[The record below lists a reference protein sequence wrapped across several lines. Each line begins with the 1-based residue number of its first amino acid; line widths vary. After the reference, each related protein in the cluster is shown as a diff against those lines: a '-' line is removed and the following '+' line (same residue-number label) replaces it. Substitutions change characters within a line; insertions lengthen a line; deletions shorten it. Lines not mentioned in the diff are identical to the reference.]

1 VNNSTINLLG
11 ILTGNTVSIDGKS
24 IQNQE
29 LKPQSSDG
37 VFRQLLALQT
47 QIKGSDA
54 TKIDVNGLPLGGK
67 VMPEAVVADLE
78 SLDIDQLAEL
88 AQKIVSLSANVGE
101 MNQGEI
107 LPVATKLLPANQLLP
122 ELSKSKEF
130 QPNKIAV
137 PAQSLDE
144 IAKQNGIAPEVL
156 TQVISMTVDKSV
168 KTTDVTSSAITTS
181 VGNDDVKALQ
191 AEQLVSR
198 SDAQP
203 GTNTVNHLVGDSAD
217 ADIPV
222 QLVNPST
229 SSNVQ
234 VDNAIKLAD
243 PLAQS
248 DVVKAVSEMPAKEGM
263 VKSDIRS
270 STIASPTALEGTTKL
285 VLKDE
290 DVIALAKAATSA
302 QIEHAKSTLSEGQ
315 SVTKQ
320 RSELITMLQQMSGR
334 IKSIKEE
341 GVASS
346 AVKKPQQ
353 AVTADNFLSNRA
365 TYAADSADVNV
376 LKSVKDNAALLQM
389 SAHKSVNL
397 TSSFIQQKAFQ
408 AKPVSEEII
417 PTALSDKAS
426 SPLTLSTTSLDSQS
440 APTQDVQRTAPTAKE
455 FLMNAQNDE
464 RIQKAIGDRVM
475 RMVETGKWD
484 TEMEL
489 NPTRLGTIRIRMSM
503 DINEMQ
509 LALTSQ
515 NASVRDLLEANLP
528 RLRASLSDSGISLG
542 NTSVNQDSPSQT
554 GSGFNQGQFA
564 SNQAA
569 NGNVVKTVTDD
580 QIVSDEQKQSNHD
593 GELDTFA

>member
-1 VNNSTINLLG
+1 MNNSTINLLG
-11 ILTGNTVSIDGKS
+11 ILTGNTVSVDGKS
-24 IQNQE
+24 INNQE
-29 LKPQSSDG
+29 VKSQSSDG

-47 QIKGSDA
+47 QIKGSDV
-54 TKIDVNGLPLGGK
+54 TKVDVNGLPLGGK

-88 AQKIVSLSANVGE
+88 AQKIVSLSASAEERSQV
-101 MNQGEI
+101 EI
-107 LPVATKLLPANQLLP
+107 LPGATKLLSAEQLLP
-122 ELSKSKEF
+122 ELSKAKEF
-130 QPNKIAV
+130 QPSKMAL

-156 TQVISMTVDKSV
+156 TQVVSMTVDKSV
-168 KTTDVTSSAITTS
+168 KTTDVASS
-181 VGNDDVKALQ
+181 VKAASVVNDGANILQ
-191 AEQLVSR
+191 AEKLVSK
-198 SDAQP
+198 SDVQSA
-203 GTNTVNHLVGDSAD
+203 TNSVNPLLIDGAD
-217 ADIPV
+217 ADIKAQV
-222 QLVNPST
+222 VNPSVSNKVLVDHAET
-229 SSNVQ
+229 STAPLTKSDVS
-234 VDNAIKLAD
+234 KLASE
-243 PLAQS
+243 LS
-248 DVVKAVSEMPAKEGM
+248 VKDGV
-263 VKSDIRS
+263 DIRS
-270 STIASPTALEGTTKL
+270 SLAASPATSEVTSRLI
-285 VLKDE
+285 LKDE
-290 DVIALAKAATSA
+290 DVIALAKATTSA
-302 QIEHAKSTLSEGQ
+302 QIEHAKSTLGEGQ

-346 AVKKPQQ
+346 VVKNPQQ
-353 AVTADNFLSNRA
+353 AITADNFLSNRA
-365 TYAADSADVNV
+365 TYTADTADVNV

-389 SAHKSVNL
+389 NAHKSVNL

-408 AKPVSEEII
+408 VKPVSEEVI

-426 SPLTLSTTSLDSQS
+426 APLTLSTTSLDSQS
-440 APTQDVQRTAPTAKE
+440 AATQDIQRTAPTAKE
-455 FLMNAQNDE
+455 FLLNAQNDE

-489 NPTRLGTIRIRMSM
+489 NPTRLGSIRIRMSM
-503 DINEMQ
+503 DNNEMQ

-528 RLRASLSDSGISLG
+528 RLRAGLSDSGISLG

>member
-54 TKIDVNGLPLGGK
+54 NKIDVNGLPLGGK

-107 LPVATKLLPANQLLP
+107 LPVATKLLPAEQLLP
-122 ELSKSKEF
+122 ELSNLKEF

-203 GTNTVNHLVGDSAD
+203 GTNTVNHLVDDSSD

-229 SSNVQ
+229 PSNVQ

-270 STIASPTALEGTTKL
+270 STIASPTASEGVTKL

-440 APTQDVQRTAPTAKE
+440 ASTQDVQRTAPTAKE

-503 DINEMQ
+503 DNNEMQ

-515 NASVRDLLEANLP
+515 NSSVRDLLEANMP
-528 RLRASLSDSGISLG
+528 RLRAGLNDSGISLG
-542 NTSVNQDSPSQT
+542 NTSVNQDSPSQA

-564 SNQAA
+564 SNQAD
-569 NGNVVKTVTDD
+569 NGNVVKTATDD
-580 QIVSDEQKQSNHD
+580 QVVSDEQKQSNHD

>member
-11 ILTGNTVSIDGKS
+11 ILTGNTVSVDGKS
-24 IQNQE
+24 IRNQE
-29 LKPQSSDG
+29 VKSQSSDG

-54 TKIDVNGLPLGGK
+54 TKVDVNGLPLGGK

-88 AQKIVSLSANVGE
+88 AQKIVSLSASAEERSQV
-101 MNQGEI
+101 EI
-107 LPVATKLLPANQLLP
+107 LPGATKLLSAEQLLP
-122 ELSKSKEF
+122 ELSKAKEF
-130 QPNKIAV
+130 QPSKMAL

-156 TQVISMTVDKSV
+156 TQVVSMTVDKSV
-168 KTTDVTSSAITTS
+168 TTTDVTSSAQATS
-181 VGNDDVKALQ
+181 VVNDGATVLQ
-191 AEQLVSR
+191 AEKLVSK
-198 SDAQP
+198 SDVQP
-203 GTNTVNHLVGDSAD
+203 VINIVNPLMFDGAD
-217 ADIPV
+217 ADIKA
-222 QLVNPST
+222 QLVNPSVSNMVLVDHAET
-229 SSNVQ
+229 STAPLTKSDVS
-234 VDNAIKLAD
+234 KLASE
-243 PLAQS
+243 LS
-248 DVVKAVSEMPAKEGM
+248 VKDGV
-263 VKSDIRS
+263 DIRS
-270 STIASPTALEGTTKL
+270 SLAASPATSEVSSRLI
-285 VLKDE
+285 LKDE
-290 DVIALAKAATSA
+290 DVIALAKATTSA
-302 QIEHAKSTLSEGQ
+302 QIEHAKSTLGEGQ

-341 GVASS
+341 GVASTI
-346 AVKKPQQ
+346 VKNPQQ
-353 AVTADNFLSNRA
+353 AMTADNFLSNRA
-365 TYAADSADVNV
+365 TYSADTADVNV

-389 SAHKSVNL
+389 NAHRSVNL

-408 AKPVSEEII
+408 AKPVAEEII
-417 PTALSDKAS
+417 PTVLSDKAS
-426 SPLTLSTTSLDSQS
+426 TPLTLSTTSLDSQS
-440 APTQDVQRTAPTAKE
+440 AAIQDIQRTAPTVKE
-455 FLMNAQNDE
+455 FLLNAQNDE

-503 DINEMQ
+503 DNNEMQ

-528 RLRASLSDSGISLG
+528 RLRAGLSDSGISLG

>member
-1 VNNSTINLLG
+1 MNNSTINLLG
-11 ILTGNTVSIDGKS
+11 ILTGNTVSVDGKS
-24 IQNQE
+24 VKNQE
-29 LKPQSSDG
+29 VKPQSSDG
-37 VFRQLLALQT
+37 IFRQLLALQT
-47 QIKGSDA
+47 QIKGSDV
-54 TKIDVNGLPLGGK
+54 TKVDVNGLPLGGK

-88 AQKIVSLSANVGE
+88 AQKIVSLSASAEERSQV
-101 MNQGEI
+101 EI
-107 LPVATKLLPANQLLP
+107 LPGATKLLSAEQLLP
-122 ELSKSKEF
+122 ELSKAKEF
-130 QPNKIAV
+130 QPSKMAL

-156 TQVISMTVDKSV
+156 TQVVSMTVDKSV
-168 KTTDVTSSAITTS
+168 KTTDVASSVKATS
-181 VGNDDVKALQ
+181 VVNDGANVLQ
-191 AEQLVSR
+191 AEKLVSK
-198 SDAQP
+198 SDVQSA
-203 GTNTVNHLVGDSAD
+203 TNSVNPLLIDGAD
-217 ADIPV
+217 ADIKA
-222 QLVNPST
+222 QLVNLSVSNKVLVDHAETST
-229 SSNVQ
+229 APLTKSDVS
-234 VDNAIKLAD
+234 KLASE
-243 PLAQS
+243 LS
-248 DVVKAVSEMPAKEGM
+248 VKDGV
-263 VKSDIRS
+263 DIRS
-270 STIASPTALEGTTKL
+270 SLAASPATSEVTSRLI
-285 VLKDE
+285 LKDE
-290 DVIALAKAATSA
+290 DVIALAKATTSA
-302 QIEHAKSTLSEGQ
+302 QIEHAKSTLGEGQ

-346 AVKKPQQ
+346 VVKNPQQ
-353 AVTADNFLSNRA
+353 AITADNFLSNRA
-365 TYAADSADVNV
+365 TYTADTADVNV

-389 SAHKSVNL
+389 NAHKSVNL

-426 SPLTLSTTSLDSQS
+426 APLTLSTTSLDSQS
-440 APTQDVQRTAPTAKE
+440 AATQDIQRTAPTAKE
-455 FLMNAQNDE
+455 FLLNAQNDE

-489 NPTRLGTIRIRMSM
+489 NPTRLGSIRIRMSM
-503 DINEMQ
+503 DNNEMQ

-515 NASVRDLLEANLP
+515 NASVRDLLETNLP
-528 RLRASLSDSGISLG
+528 RLRAGLSDSGISLG

>member
-1 VNNSTINLLG
+1 MNNSTINLLG
-11 ILTGNTVSIDGKS
+11 ILTGNTVSVDGKS

-29 LKPQSSDG
+29 VKPQSSDG

-54 TKIDVNGLPLGGK
+54 TKVDVNGLPLGGK

-88 AQKIVSLSANVGE
+88 AQKIVSLSASAEERSQV
-101 MNQGEI
+101 EI
-107 LPVATKLLPANQLLP
+107 LPGATKLLSAEQLLP
-122 ELSKSKEF
+122 ELSKAKEF
-130 QPNKIAV
+130 QPSKMALR
-137 PAQSLDE
+137 AQSLDE

-156 TQVISMTVDKSV
+156 TQVVSMTMDKSV
-168 KTTDVTSSAITTS
+168 TTTDVTSSAKATS
-181 VGNDDVKALQ
+181 VVNDGANVLQ
-191 AEQLVSR
+191 AEKLVST
-198 SDAQP
+198 SDVQLD
-203 GTNTVNHLVGDSAD
+203 TNSVNPLMFDGAD
-217 ADIPV
+217 ADIKA
-222 QLVNPST
+222 QLVNPSVSNKVLVDHAET
-229 SSNVQ
+229 STAPLTKSDVS
-234 VDNAIKLAD
+234 KLASE
-243 PLAQS
+243 LS
-248 DVVKAVSEMPAKEGM
+248 VKDGV
-263 VKSDIRS
+263 DIRS
-270 STIASPTALEGTTKL
+270 SLAASPATSEVTSRLI
-285 VLKDE
+285 LKDE
-290 DVIALAKAATSA
+290 DVIALAKATTSA
-302 QIEHAKSTLSEGQ
+302 QIEHAKSTLGEGQ

-341 GVASS
+341 GVASTI
-346 AVKKPQQ
+346 VKNPQQ
-353 AVTADNFLSNRA
+353 AMTADNFLSNRA
-365 TYAADSADVNV
+365 TYSADTADVNV

-389 SAHKSVNL
+389 NAHRSVNL

-408 AKPVSEEII
+408 AKPVAEEII
-417 PTALSDKAS
+417 PTVLSDKAS
-426 SPLTLSTTSLDSQS
+426 TPLTLSTTSLDSQS
-440 APTQDVQRTAPTAKE
+440 AATQDIQRTAPTVKE
-455 FLMNAQNDE
+455 FLLNAQNDE

-503 DINEMQ
+503 DNNEMQ

-528 RLRASLSDSGISLG
+528 RLRAGLSDSGISLG

>member
-1 VNNSTINLLG
+1 MNNSTINLLG

-107 LPVATKLLPANQLLP
+107 LPVATKLLPAEQLLP
-122 ELSKSKEF
+122 ELSNLKEF

-203 GTNTVNHLVGDSAD
+203 GTNTVNHLVDDSSD

-229 SSNVQ
+229 PSNVQ

-270 STIASPTALEGTTKL
+270 STIASPTASEGVTKL

-440 APTQDVQRTAPTAKE
+440 ASTQDVQRTAPTAKE

-503 DINEMQ
+503 DNNEMQ

-515 NASVRDLLEANLP
+515 NSSVRDLLEANMP
-528 RLRASLSDSGISLG
+528 RLRAGLNDSGISLG
-542 NTSVNQDSPSQT
+542 NTSVNQDSPSQA

-564 SNQAA
+564 SNQAD
-569 NGNVVKTVTDD
+569 NGNVVKTATDD
-580 QIVSDEQKQSNHD
+580 QVVSDEQKQSNHD

>member
-1 VNNSTINLLG
+1 VLVDHAETSTAP
-11 ILTGNTVSIDGKS
+11 LTKSDVSKLAS
-24 IQNQE
+24 E
-29 LKPQSSDG
+29 LSVKDG
-37 VFRQLLALQT
+37 V
-47 QIKGSDA
+47 
-54 TKIDVNGLPLGGK
+54 
-67 VMPEAVVADLE
+67 
-78 SLDIDQLAEL
+78 
-88 AQKIVSLSANVGE
+88 
-101 MNQGEI
+101 
-107 LPVATKLLPANQLLP
+107 
-122 ELSKSKEF
+122 
-130 QPNKIAV
+130 
-137 PAQSLDE
+137 
-144 IAKQNGIAPEVL
+144 
-156 TQVISMTVDKSV
+156 
-168 KTTDVTSSAITTS
+168 
-181 VGNDDVKALQ
+181 
-191 AEQLVSR
+191 
-198 SDAQP
+198 
-203 GTNTVNHLVGDSAD
+203 
-217 ADIPV
+217 
-222 QLVNPST
+222 
-229 SSNVQ
+229 
-234 VDNAIKLAD
+234 
-243 PLAQS
+243 
-248 DVVKAVSEMPAKEGM
+248 
-263 VKSDIRS
+263 DIRS
-270 STIASPTALEGTTKL
+270 SLAASPVTSEVTSRLI
-285 VLKDE
+285 LKDE
-290 DVIALAKAATSA
+290 DVIALAKATTSA

-346 AVKKPQQ
+346 VVKNPQQ
-353 AVTADNFLSNRA
+353 AITADNFLSNRA
-365 TYAADSADVNV
+365 TYTADTADVNV

-389 SAHKSVNL
+389 NAHKSVNL

-426 SPLTLSTTSLDSQS
+426 APLTLSTTSLDSQS
-440 APTQDVQRTAPTAKE
+440 AATQDIQRTAPTAKE
-455 FLMNAQNDE
+455 FLLNAQNDE

-503 DINEMQ
+503 DNNEMQ

-515 NASVRDLLEANLP
+515 NASVRDLLETNLP
-528 RLRASLSDSGISLG
+528 RLRAGLSDSGISLG

>member
-1 VNNSTINLLG
+1 MNNSTINLLG
-11 ILTGNTVSIDGKS
+11 ILTGNTVSVDGKS

-29 LKPQSSDG
+29 VKPQSSDG

-54 TKIDVNGLPLGGK
+54 TKVDVNGLPLGGK

-88 AQKIVSLSANVGE
+88 AQKIVSLSASAEERSQV
-101 MNQGEI
+101 EI
-107 LPVATKLLPANQLLP
+107 LPGATKLLSAEQLLP
-122 ELSKSKEF
+122 ELSKAKEF
-130 QPNKIAV
+130 QPSKMAL

-156 TQVISMTVDKSV
+156 TQVVSMTVDKSV
-168 KTTDVTSSAITTS
+168 TTTDVTSSAQATS
-181 VGNDDVKALQ
+181 VVNDGATVLQ
-191 AEQLVSR
+191 AEKLVST
-198 SDAQP
+198 SDVQLA
-203 GTNTVNHLVGDSAD
+203 TNSVNPLMFDGAD
-217 ADIPV
+217 ADIKA
-222 QLVNPST
+222 QLVNPSVSNKVLVDHAET
-229 SSNVQ
+229 ST
-234 VDNAIKLAD
+234 APLTKL
-243 PLAQS
+243 
-248 DVVKAVSEMPAKEGM
+248 DVSKFASELSVKDGV
-263 VKSDIRS
+263 DIRS
-270 STIASPTALEGTTKL
+270 SLAASPATSEVSSRLI
-285 VLKDE
+285 LKDE
-290 DVIALAKAATSA
+290 DVIALAKATTSA
-302 QIEHAKSTLSEGQ
+302 QIEHAKSTLGEGQ

-341 GVASS
+341 GVASTI
-346 AVKKPQQ
+346 VKNPQQ
-353 AVTADNFLSNRA
+353 AMTADNFLSNRA
-365 TYAADSADVNV
+365 TYSADTADVNV

-389 SAHKSVNL
+389 NAHRSVNL

-408 AKPVSEEII
+408 AKPVAEEII
-417 PTALSDKAS
+417 PTVLSDKAS
-426 SPLTLSTTSLDSQS
+426 TPLTLSTTSLDSQS
-440 APTQDVQRTAPTAKE
+440 AAIQDIQRTAPTVKE
-455 FLMNAQNDE
+455 FLLNAQNDE

-503 DINEMQ
+503 DNNEMQ

-528 RLRASLSDSGISLG
+528 RLRAGLSDSGISLG

>member
-1 VNNSTINLLG
+1 MNNSTINLLG

-270 STIASPTALEGTTKL
+270 STIASPTASEGVTKL

-503 DINEMQ
+503 DNNEMQ

-515 NASVRDLLEANLP
+515 NSSVRDLLEVNMP
-528 RLRASLSDSGISLG
+528 RLRAGLNDSGISLG
-542 NTSVNQDSPSQT
+542 NTSVNQDSPSQA

-564 SNQAA
+564 SNQAV
-569 NGNVVKTVTDD
+569 NGNVVKTATDD

>member
-67 VMPEAVVADLE
+67 VMPEAVVANLE

-88 AQKIVSLSANVGE
+88 AQKIVSLSANAGE

-107 LPVATKLLPANQLLP
+107 LPVATKLLPAEQLLP

-198 SDAQP
+198 SDAQL
-203 GTNTVNHLVGDSAD
+203 GTNTVNHLVDDSSD

-222 QLVNPST
+222 QLVNPSIQ
-229 SSNVQ
+229 SNVQ

-243 PLAQS
+243 PLAKS
-248 DVVKAVSEMPAKEGM
+248 DVVKVTPEMPTIEGM

-270 STIASPTALEGTTKL
+270 STIASPTASEGATKL

-341 GVASS
+341 SVASS

-440 APTQDVQRTAPTAKE
+440 VSTQDVQRTAPTAKE

-503 DINEMQ
+503 DNNEMQ

-515 NASVRDLLEANLP
+515 NSSVRDLLEANMP
-528 RLRASLSDSGISLG
+528 RLRAGLNDSGISLG
-542 NTSVNQDSPSQT
+542 NTSVNQDSPSQA

-564 SNQAA
+564 SNQAG
-569 NGNVVKTVTDD
+569 NSNVVKTATDD
-580 QIVSDEQKQSNHD
+580 QVVSDEKKQSNHD

>member
-1 VNNSTINLLG
+1 MNNSTINLLG
-11 ILTGNTVSIDGKS
+11 ILTGNTVSVDGKS
-24 IQNQE
+24 YQNQE
-29 LKPQSSDG
+29 VKQQSSDG

-54 TKIDVNGLPLGGK
+54 TKVDVNGLPLGGK

-88 AQKIVSLSANVGE
+88 AQKIVSLSASAEERSQV
-101 MNQGEI
+101 EI
-107 LPVATKLLPANQLLP
+107 LPGATKLLSAEQLLP
-122 ELSKSKEF
+122 ELSKAKEF
-130 QPNKIAV
+130 QPSKMAL

-156 TQVISMTVDKSV
+156 TQVVSMTMDKSV
-168 KTTDVTSSAITTS
+168 TTTDVTSSAQATS
-181 VGNDDVKALQ
+181 VVNDGATVLQ
-191 AEQLVSR
+191 AEKLVSK
-198 SDAQP
+198 SDVQP
-203 GTNTVNHLVGDSAD
+203 VINIVNPLMFDGAD
-217 ADIPV
+217 ADIKA
-222 QLVNPST
+222 QLVNPSVSNKVLVDHAET
-229 SSNVQ
+229 ST
-234 VDNAIKLAD
+234 A
-243 PLAQS
+243 PLTKF
-248 DVVKAVSEMPAKEGM
+248 DVSKFASELSVKDGV
-263 VKSDIRS
+263 DIRS
-270 STIASPTALEGTTKL
+270 SLAASPATSEVSSRLI
-285 VLKDE
+285 LKDE
-290 DVIALAKAATSA
+290 DVIALAKATTSA
-302 QIEHAKSTLSEGQ
+302 QIEHAKSTLGEGQ

-341 GVASS
+341 GVASTI
-346 AVKKPQQ
+346 VKNPQQ
-353 AVTADNFLSNRA
+353 AMTADNFLSNRA
-365 TYAADSADVNV
+365 TYSADTADVNV

-389 SAHKSVNL
+389 NAHRSVNL

-408 AKPVSEEII
+408 AKPVAEEII
-417 PTALSDKAS
+417 PTVLSDKAS
-426 SPLTLSTTSLDSQS
+426 TPLTLSTTSLDSQS
-440 APTQDVQRTAPTAKE
+440 AATQDIQRTAPTVKE
-455 FLMNAQNDE
+455 FLLNAQNDE

-503 DINEMQ
+503 DNNEMQ

-528 RLRASLSDSGISLG
+528 RLRAGLSDSGISLG

>member
-11 ILTGNTVSIDGKS
+11 ILTGNTVSVDGKS

-29 LKPQSSDG
+29 VKPQSSDG

-54 TKIDVNGLPLGGK
+54 TKVDVNGLPLGGK

-88 AQKIVSLSANVGE
+88 AQKIVSLSASAEERSQV
-101 MNQGEI
+101 EI
-107 LPVATKLLPANQLLP
+107 LPGATKLLSAEQLLP
-122 ELSKSKEF
+122 ELSKAKEF
-130 QPNKIAV
+130 QPSKMAL

-156 TQVISMTVDKSV
+156 TQVVSMTVDKSV
-168 KTTDVTSSAITTS
+168 TTTDVTSSAQATS
-181 VGNDDVKALQ
+181 VVNDGATVLQ
-191 AEQLVSR
+191 AEKLVSK
-198 SDAQP
+198 SDVQP
-203 GTNTVNHLVGDSAD
+203 VINIVNPLIFDGAD
-217 ADIPV
+217 ADIKA
-222 QLVNPST
+222 QLVNPSVSNKVLVDHAET
-229 SSNVQ
+229 ST
-234 VDNAIKLAD
+234 APLTKL
-243 PLAQS
+243 
-248 DVVKAVSEMPAKEGM
+248 DVSKFASELSVKDGV
-263 VKSDIRS
+263 DIRS
-270 STIASPTALEGTTKL
+270 SLAASPATSEVSSRLI
-285 VLKDE
+285 LKDE
-290 DVIALAKAATSA
+290 DVIALAKATTSA
-302 QIEHAKSTLSEGQ
+302 QIEHAKSTLGEGQ

-341 GVASS
+341 GVASTV
-346 AVKKPQQ
+346 VKNPQQ
-353 AVTADNFLSNRA
+353 AMTADNFLSNRA
-365 TYAADSADVNV
+365 TYSADTADVNV

-389 SAHKSVNL
+389 NAHRSVNL

-408 AKPVSEEII
+408 AKPVAEEII
-417 PTALSDKAS
+417 PTVLSDKAS
-426 SPLTLSTTSLDSQS
+426 TPLTLSTTSLDSQS
-440 APTQDVQRTAPTAKE
+440 AAIQDIQRTAPTVKE
-455 FLMNAQNDE
+455 FLLNAQNDE

-503 DINEMQ
+503 DNNEMQ

-528 RLRASLSDSGISLG
+528 RLRAGLSDSGISLG

>member
-11 ILTGNTVSIDGKS
+11 ILTGNTVSVDGKS

-29 LKPQSSDG
+29 VKPQSSDG

-54 TKIDVNGLPLGGK
+54 TKVDVNGLPLGGK

-88 AQKIVSLSANVGE
+88 AQKIVSLSASAEERSQV
-101 MNQGEI
+101 EI
-107 LPVATKLLPANQLLP
+107 LPGATKLLSAEQLLP
-122 ELSKSKEF
+122 ELSKAKEF
-130 QPNKIAV
+130 QPSKMAL

-156 TQVISMTVDKSV
+156 TQVVSMTVDKSV
-168 KTTDVTSSAITTS
+168 TTTDVTSSAQATS
-181 VGNDDVKALQ
+181 VVNDGATVLQ
-191 AEQLVSR
+191 AEKLVST
-198 SDAQP
+198 SDVQLA
-203 GTNTVNHLVGDSAD
+203 TNSVNPLMFDGAD
-217 ADIPV
+217 ADIKS
-222 QLVNPST
+222 QLVNPSVSNMVLVDHAET
-229 SSNVQ
+229 STAPLTKSDVS
-234 VDNAIKLAD
+234 KLASE
-243 PLAQS
+243 LS
-248 DVVKAVSEMPAKEGM
+248 VKDGV
-263 VKSDIRS
+263 DIRS
-270 STIASPTALEGTTKL
+270 SLAASPATSEVTSRLI
-285 VLKDE
+285 LKDE
-290 DVIALAKAATSA
+290 DVIALAKATTSA
-302 QIEHAKSTLSEGQ
+302 QIEHAKSTLGEGQ

-341 GVASS
+341 GVASTI
-346 AVKKPQQ
+346 VKNPQQ
-353 AVTADNFLSNRA
+353 AMTADNFLSNRA
-365 TYAADSADVNV
+365 TYSADTADVNV

-389 SAHKSVNL
+389 NAHRSVNL

-408 AKPVSEEII
+408 AKPVAEEII
-417 PTALSDKAS
+417 PTVLSDKAS
-426 SPLTLSTTSLDSQS
+426 TPLTLSTTSLDSQS
-440 APTQDVQRTAPTAKE
+440 AAIQDIQRTAPTVKE
-455 FLMNAQNDE
+455 FLLNAQNDE

-503 DINEMQ
+503 DNNEMQ

-528 RLRASLSDSGISLG
+528 RLRAGLSDSGISLG

>member
-1 VNNSTINLLG
+1 MNNSTINLLG
-11 ILTGNTVSIDGKS
+11 ILTGNTVSVDGKS

-29 LKPQSSDG
+29 VKPQSSDG

-54 TKIDVNGLPLGGK
+54 TKVDVNGLPLGGK

-88 AQKIVSLSANVGE
+88 AQKIVSLSASAEERSQV
-101 MNQGEI
+101 EI
-107 LPVATKLLPANQLLP
+107 LPGATKLLSAEQLLP
-122 ELSKSKEF
+122 ELSKAKEF
-130 QPNKIAV
+130 QPSKMAL

-156 TQVISMTVDKSV
+156 TQVVSMTVDKSV
-168 KTTDVTSSAITTS
+168 TTTDVTSSAQATS
-181 VGNDDVKALQ
+181 VVNDGATVLH
-191 AEQLVSR
+191 AEKLVST
-198 SDAQP
+198 SDVQLD
-203 GTNTVNHLVGDSAD
+203 TNSVNPLMFDGAD
-217 ADIPV
+217 ADIKP
-222 QLVNPST
+222 QLVNPSVSNKVLVDHAET
-229 SSNVQ
+229 STAPLTKSDVS
-234 VDNAIKLAD
+234 KLASE
-243 PLAQS
+243 LS
-248 DVVKAVSEMPAKEGM
+248 VKDGV
-263 VKSDIRS
+263 DIRS
-270 STIASPTALEGTTKL
+270 SLAASPATSEVTSRLI
-285 VLKDE
+285 LKDE
-290 DVIALAKAATSA
+290 DVIALAKATTSA
-302 QIEHAKSTLSEGQ
+302 QIEHAKSTLGEGQ

-341 GVASS
+341 GVASTI
-346 AVKKPQQ
+346 VKNPQQ
-353 AVTADNFLSNRA
+353 AMTADNFLSNRA
-365 TYAADSADVNV
+365 TYSADTADVNV

-389 SAHKSVNL
+389 NAHRSVNL

-408 AKPVSEEII
+408 AKPVAEEII
-417 PTALSDKAS
+417 PTVLSDKAS
-426 SPLTLSTTSLDSQS
+426 TPLTLSTTSLDSQS
-440 APTQDVQRTAPTAKE
+440 AATQDIQRTAPTVKE
-455 FLMNAQNDE
+455 FLLNAQNDE

-503 DINEMQ
+503 DNNEMQ

-528 RLRASLSDSGISLG
+528 RLRAGLSDSGISLG

>member
-11 ILTGNTVSIDGKS
+11 ILTGNTVSVDGKS

-29 LKPQSSDG
+29 VKPQSSDG

-54 TKIDVNGLPLGGK
+54 TKVDVNGLPLGGK

-88 AQKIVSLSANVGE
+88 AQKIVSLSASAEERSQV
-101 MNQGEI
+101 EI
-107 LPVATKLLPANQLLP
+107 LPGATKLLSAEQLLP
-122 ELSKSKEF
+122 ELSKAKEF
-130 QPNKIAV
+130 QPSKMAL

-156 TQVISMTVDKSV
+156 TQVVSMTMDKSV
-168 KTTDVTSSAITTS
+168 TTTDVTSSAQATS
-181 VGNDDVKALQ
+181 VVNDGATVLQ
-191 AEQLVSR
+191 AEKLVST
-198 SDAQP
+198 SDVQP
-203 GTNTVNHLVGDSAD
+203 VINIVNPLMFDGAD
-217 ADIPV
+217 ADIKA
-222 QLVNPST
+222 QLVNPSVSNKVLVDHAET
-229 SSNVQ
+229 ST
-234 VDNAIKLAD
+234 A
-243 PLAQS
+243 PLTKS
-248 DVVKAVSEMPAKEGM
+248 DVSKFASELSVKDGV
-263 VKSDIRS
+263 DIRS
-270 STIASPTALEGTTKL
+270 SLAASPATSEVTSRLI
-285 VLKDE
+285 LKDE
-290 DVIALAKAATSA
+290 DVIALAKATTSA
-302 QIEHAKSTLSEGQ
+302 QIEHAKSTLGEGQ

-341 GVASS
+341 GVASTI
-346 AVKKPQQ
+346 VKNPQQ
-353 AVTADNFLSNRA
+353 AMTADNFLSNRA
-365 TYAADSADVNV
+365 TYSADTADVNV

-389 SAHKSVNL
+389 NAHRSVNL

-408 AKPVSEEII
+408 AKPVAEEII
-417 PTALSDKAS
+417 PTVLSDKAS
-426 SPLTLSTTSLDSQS
+426 TPLTLSTTSLDSQS
-440 APTQDVQRTAPTAKE
+440 AAIQDIQRTAPTVKE
-455 FLMNAQNDE
+455 FLLNAQNDE

-503 DINEMQ
+503 DNNEMQ

-528 RLRASLSDSGISLG
+528 RLRAGLSDSGISLG

>member
-1 VNNSTINLLG
+1 MNNSTINLLG
-11 ILTGNTVSIDGKS
+11 ILTGNTVSVDGKS
-24 IQNQE
+24 IHNQE
-29 LKPQSSDG
+29 VKSQSSDG

-47 QIKGSDA
+47 QIKGSDV
-54 TKIDVNGLPLGGK
+54 TKVDVNGLPLGGK

-88 AQKIVSLSANVGE
+88 AQKIVSLSANAEERSQVE
-101 MNQGEI
+101 V
-107 LPVATKLLPANQLLP
+107 LPGATKLLSAEQLLP
-122 ELSKSKEF
+122 ELSKAKEF
-130 QPNKIAV
+130 QPSKMALR
-137 PAQSLDE
+137 AQSLDE

-156 TQVISMTVDKSV
+156 TQVVSVTVDKSV
-168 KTTDVTSSAITTS
+168 TTTDVTSSAKATS
-181 VGNDDVKALQ
+181 VVNDGANVLQ
-191 AEQLVSR
+191 AEKLVST
-198 SDAQP
+198 SDVQP
-203 GTNTVNHLVGDSAD
+203 VTNSVNPLMFDGAD
-217 ADIPV
+217 ADIKA
-222 QLVNPST
+222 QLVNPSVSKKVLVDHAET
-229 SSNVQ
+229 STAPLTKSDVS
-234 VDNAIKLAD
+234 KLASE
-243 PLAQS
+243 LS
-248 DVVKAVSEMPAKEGM
+248 VKDGV
-263 VKSDIRS
+263 DIRS
-270 STIASPTALEGTTKL
+270 SLAASPATSEVTSRLI
-285 VLKDE
+285 LKDE
-290 DVIALAKAATSA
+290 DVIALAKATTSA
-302 QIEHAKSTLSEGQ
+302 QIEHAKSALGEGQ

-341 GVASS
+341 GVASTV
-346 AVKKPQQ
+346 VKNPQQ
-353 AVTADNFLSNRA
+353 AMTADNFLSNRA
-365 TYAADSADVNV
+365 TYSADTADVNV

-389 SAHKSVNL
+389 NAHKSVNL

-426 SPLTLSTTSLDSQS
+426 APLTLSTTSLDSQS
-440 APTQDVQRTAPTAKE
+440 AATQDIQRTAPTAKE
-455 FLMNAQNDE
+455 FLLNAQNDE

-503 DINEMQ
+503 DNNEMQ

-528 RLRASLSDSGISLG
+528 RLRAGLSDSGISLG

-564 SNQAA
+564 SNQAP

>member
-24 IQNQE
+24 IKNQE
-29 LKPQSSDG
+29 LKPGSSDG

-122 ELSKSKEF
+122 ELSNSKEF

-243 PLAQS
+243 PLAKF
-248 DVVKAVSEMPAKEGM
+248 DVVKVTPEMPTKEGM

-270 STIASPTALEGTTKL
+270 STIASPTASEGVTKL

-440 APTQDVQRTAPTAKE
+440 ASTQDVQRTAPTAKE

-503 DINEMQ
+503 DNNEMQ

-515 NASVRDLLEANLP
+515 NSSVRDLLEVNMP
-528 RLRASLSDSGISLG
+528 RLRAGLNDSGISLG
-542 NTSVNQDSPSQT
+542 NTSVNQDSPSQA

-564 SNQAA
+564 SNQAV
-569 NGNVVKTVTDD
+569 NGNVVKTATDD

-593 GELDTFA
+593 AELDTFA

>member
-11 ILTGNTVSIDGKS
+11 ILTGNTVSVDGKS

-29 LKPQSSDG
+29 VKPQSSDG

-54 TKIDVNGLPLGGK
+54 TKVDVNGLPLGGK

-88 AQKIVSLSANVGE
+88 AQKIVSLSASAEERSQV
-101 MNQGEI
+101 EI
-107 LPVATKLLPANQLLP
+107 LPGATKLLSAEQLLP
-122 ELSKSKEF
+122 ELSKAKEF
-130 QPNKIAV
+130 QPSKMAL

-156 TQVISMTVDKSV
+156 TQVVSMTVDKSV
-168 KTTDVTSSAITTS
+168 TTTDVTSSAQATS
-181 VGNDDVKALQ
+181 VVNDGATVLQ
-191 AEQLVSR
+191 AEKLVST
-198 SDAQP
+198 SDIQP
-203 GTNTVNHLVGDSAD
+203 VINIVNPLMFDGAD
-217 ADIPV
+217 ADIKA
-222 QLVNPST
+222 QLVNPSVSNKVLVDHAET
-229 SSNVQ
+229 ST
-234 VDNAIKLAD
+234 APLTKL
-243 PLAQS
+243 
-248 DVVKAVSEMPAKEGM
+248 DVSKFASELSVKDGV
-263 VKSDIRS
+263 DIRS
-270 STIASPTALEGTTKL
+270 SLAASPATSEVSSRLI
-285 VLKDE
+285 LKDE
-290 DVIALAKAATSA
+290 DVIALAKATTSA
-302 QIEHAKSTLSEGQ
+302 QIEHAKSTLGEGQ

-341 GVASS
+341 GVASTI
-346 AVKKPQQ
+346 VKNPQQ
-353 AVTADNFLSNRA
+353 AMTADNFLSNRA
-365 TYAADSADVNV
+365 TYSADTADVNV

-389 SAHKSVNL
+389 NAHRSVNL

-408 AKPVSEEII
+408 AKPVAEEII
-417 PTALSDKAS
+417 PTVLSDKAS
-426 SPLTLSTTSLDSQS
+426 TPLTLSTTSLDSQS
-440 APTQDVQRTAPTAKE
+440 AATQDIQRTAPTAKE
-455 FLMNAQNDE
+455 FLLNAQNDE

-503 DINEMQ
+503 DNNEMQ

-515 NASVRDLLEANLP
+515 NSSVRDLLEANMP
-528 RLRASLSDSGISLG
+528 RLRAGLNDSGISLG
-542 NTSVNQDSPSQT
+542 NTSVNQDSPSQA

-564 SNQAA
+564 SNQAD
-569 NGNVVKTVTDD
+569 NGNVVKTATDD
-580 QIVSDEQKQSNHD
+580 QVVSDEQKQSNHD

>member
-1 VNNSTINLLG
+1 MNNSTINLLG
-11 ILTGNTVSIDGKS
+11 ILTGNTVSVDGKS
-24 IQNQE
+24 VKNQE
-29 LKPQSSDG
+29 VKPQSSDG
-37 VFRQLLALQT
+37 IFRQLLALQT
-47 QIKGSDA
+47 QIKGSDV
-54 TKIDVNGLPLGGK
+54 TKVDVNGLPLGGK

-88 AQKIVSLSANVGE
+88 AQKIVSLSASAEERSQV
-101 MNQGEI
+101 EI
-107 LPVATKLLPANQLLP
+107 LPGATKLLSAEQLLP
-122 ELSKSKEF
+122 ELSKAKEF
-130 QPNKIAV
+130 QPSKMAL

-156 TQVISMTVDKSV
+156 TQVVSMTVDKSV
-168 KTTDVTSSAITTS
+168 KTTDVASSVKATS
-181 VGNDDVKALQ
+181 VVNDGANVLQ
-191 AEQLVSR
+191 AEKLVSK
-198 SDAQP
+198 SDVQSA
-203 GTNTVNHLVGDSAD
+203 TNSVNPLLIDGAD
-217 ADIPV
+217 ADIKA
-222 QLVNPST
+222 QLVNPSVSNKVLVDHAET
-229 SSNVQ
+229 STAPLTKSDVS
-234 VDNAIKLAD
+234 KLASE
-243 PLAQS
+243 LS
-248 DVVKAVSEMPAKEGM
+248 VKDGV
-263 VKSDIRS
+263 DIRS
-270 STIASPTALEGTTKL
+270 SLAASPATSEVTSRLI
-285 VLKDE
+285 LKDE
-290 DVIALAKAATSA
+290 DVIALAKATTSA

-346 AVKKPQQ
+346 VVKNPQQ
-353 AVTADNFLSNRA
+353 AITADNFLSNRA
-365 TYAADSADVNV
+365 TYTADTADVNV

-389 SAHKSVNL
+389 NAHKSVNL

-426 SPLTLSTTSLDSQS
+426 APLTLSTTSLDSQS
-440 APTQDVQRTAPTAKE
+440 AATQDIQRTAPTAKE
-455 FLMNAQNDE
+455 FLLNAQNDE

-489 NPTRLGTIRIRMSM
+489 NPTRLGSIRIRMSM
-503 DINEMQ
+503 DNNEMQ

-528 RLRASLSDSGISLG
+528 RLRAGLSDSGISLG

>member
-11 ILTGNTVSIDGKS
+11 ILTGNTVSVDGKS

-29 LKPQSSDG
+29 VKPQSSDG

-47 QIKGSDA
+47 QIKGSDV
-54 TKIDVNGLPLGGK
+54 TKVDVNGLPLGGK

-88 AQKIVSLSANVGE
+88 AQKIVSLSASAEERSQV
-101 MNQGEI
+101 EI
-107 LPVATKLLPANQLLP
+107 LPGATKLLSAEQLLP
-122 ELSKSKEF
+122 ELSKAKEF
-130 QPNKIAV
+130 QPSKMAL

-156 TQVISMTVDKSV
+156 TQVVSMTVDKSV
-168 KTTDVTSSAITTS
+168 KTTDVASS
-181 VGNDDVKALQ
+181 VKAASVVNDGANILQ
-191 AEQLVSR
+191 AEKLVSK
-198 SDAQP
+198 SDVQSA
-203 GTNTVNHLVGDSAD
+203 TNSVNPLLIDGAD
-217 ADIPV
+217 ADIKAQV
-222 QLVNPST
+222 VNPSVSNKVLVDHAET
-229 SSNVQ
+229 STAPLTKSDVS
-234 VDNAIKLAD
+234 KLASE
-243 PLAQS
+243 LS
-248 DVVKAVSEMPAKEGM
+248 VKDGV
-263 VKSDIRS
+263 DIRS
-270 STIASPTALEGTTKL
+270 SLAASPATSEVTSRLI
-285 VLKDE
+285 LKDE
-290 DVIALAKAATSA
+290 DVIALAKATTSA
-302 QIEHAKSTLSEGQ
+302 QIEHAKSTLGEGQ

-346 AVKKPQQ
+346 VVKNPQQ
-353 AVTADNFLSNRA
+353 AITADNFLSNRA
-365 TYAADSADVNV
+365 TYTADTADVNV

-389 SAHKSVNL
+389 NAHKSVNL

-426 SPLTLSTTSLDSQS
+426 APLTLSTTSLDSQS
-440 APTQDVQRTAPTAKE
+440 AATQDIQRTAPTVKE
-455 FLMNAQNDE
+455 FLLNAQNDE

-489 NPTRLGTIRIRMSM
+489 NPTRLGSIRIRMSM
-503 DINEMQ
+503 DNNEMQ

-528 RLRASLSDSGISLG
+528 RLRAGLSDSGISLG

>member
-1 VNNSTINLLG
+1 MNNSTINLLG
-11 ILTGNTVSIDGKS
+11 ILTGNTVSVDGKS

-29 LKPQSSDG
+29 VKPQSSDG

-54 TKIDVNGLPLGGK
+54 TKVDVNGLPLGGK

-88 AQKIVSLSANVGE
+88 AQKIVSLSASAEERSQV
-101 MNQGEI
+101 EI
-107 LPVATKLLPANQLLP
+107 LPGATKLLSAEQLLP
-122 ELSKSKEF
+122 ELSKAKEF
-130 QPNKIAV
+130 QPSKMALR
-137 PAQSLDE
+137 AQSLDE

-156 TQVISMTVDKSV
+156 TQVVSMTVDKSV
-168 KTTDVTSSAITTS
+168 TTTDVTSSAKATS
-181 VGNDDVKALQ
+181 VVNDGATVLQ
-191 AEQLVSR
+191 AEKLVST
-198 SDAQP
+198 SDVQLD
-203 GTNTVNHLVGDSAD
+203 TNSVNPLMFDGAD
-217 ADIPV
+217 ADIKA
-222 QLVNPST
+222 QLVNPSVSNKVLVDHAET
-229 SSNVQ
+229 STAPLTKSDVS
-234 VDNAIKLAD
+234 KLASE
-243 PLAQS
+243 LS
-248 DVVKAVSEMPAKEGM
+248 VKDGV
-263 VKSDIRS
+263 DIRS
-270 STIASPTALEGTTKL
+270 SLAASPATSEVTSRLI
-285 VLKDE
+285 LKDE
-290 DVIALAKAATSA
+290 DVIALAKATTSA
-302 QIEHAKSTLSEGQ
+302 QIEHAKSTLGEGQ

-341 GVASS
+341 GVASTI
-346 AVKKPQQ
+346 VKNPQQ
-353 AVTADNFLSNRA
+353 AMTADNFLSNRA
-365 TYAADSADVNV
+365 TYSADTADVNV

-389 SAHKSVNL
+389 NAHRSVNL

-408 AKPVSEEII
+408 AKPVAEEII
-417 PTALSDKAS
+417 PTVLSDKAS
-426 SPLTLSTTSLDSQS
+426 TPLTLSTTSLDSQS
-440 APTQDVQRTAPTAKE
+440 AATQDIQRTAPTVKE
-455 FLMNAQNDE
+455 FLLNAQNDE

-503 DINEMQ
+503 DNNEMQ

-528 RLRASLSDSGISLG
+528 RLRAGLSDSGISLG

>member
-1 VNNSTINLLG
+1 MNNSTINLLG
-11 ILTGNTVSIDGKS
+11 ILTGNTVSVDGKS
-24 IQNQE
+24 INNQE
-29 LKPQSSDG
+29 VKSQSSDG

-47 QIKGSDA
+47 QIKGSDV
-54 TKIDVNGLPLGGK
+54 TKVDVNGLPLGGK

-88 AQKIVSLSANVGE
+88 AQKIVSLSASAEERSQV
-101 MNQGEI
+101 EI
-107 LPVATKLLPANQLLP
+107 LPGATKLLSAEQLLP
-122 ELSKSKEF
+122 ELSKAKEF
-130 QPNKIAV
+130 QPSKMAL

-156 TQVISMTVDKSV
+156 TQVVSMTVDKSV
-168 KTTDVTSSAITTS
+168 KTTDVASS
-181 VGNDDVKALQ
+181 VKAASVVNDGANILQ
-191 AEQLVSR
+191 AEKLVSK
-198 SDAQP
+198 SDVQSA
-203 GTNTVNHLVGDSAD
+203 TNSVNPLLIDGAD
-217 ADIPV
+217 ADIKAQV
-222 QLVNPST
+222 VNPSVSNKVLVDHAET
-229 SSNVQ
+229 STAPLTKSDVS
-234 VDNAIKLAD
+234 KLASE
-243 PLAQS
+243 LS
-248 DVVKAVSEMPAKEGM
+248 VKDGV
-263 VKSDIRS
+263 DIRS
-270 STIASPTALEGTTKL
+270 SLAASPATSEVTSRLI
-285 VLKDE
+285 LKDE
-290 DVIALAKAATSA
+290 DVIALAKATTSA
-302 QIEHAKSTLSEGQ
+302 QIEHAKSTLGEGQ

-346 AVKKPQQ
+346 VVKNPQQ
-353 AVTADNFLSNRA
+353 AITADNFLSNRA
-365 TYAADSADVNV
+365 TYTADTADVNV

-389 SAHKSVNL
+389 NAHKSVNL

-426 SPLTLSTTSLDSQS
+426 APLTLSTTSLDSQS
-440 APTQDVQRTAPTAKE
+440 AATQDIQRTAPTAKE
-455 FLMNAQNDE
+455 FLLNAQNDE

-489 NPTRLGTIRIRMSM
+489 NPTRLGSIRIRMSM
-503 DINEMQ
+503 DNNEMQ

-528 RLRASLSDSGISLG
+528 RLRAGLSDSGISLG

>member
-1 VNNSTINLLG
+1 MNNSTINLLG

-54 TKIDVNGLPLGGK
+54 NKIDVNGLPLGGK

-107 LPVATKLLPANQLLP
+107 LPVATKLLPAEQLLP
-122 ELSKSKEF
+122 ELSNLKEF

-203 GTNTVNHLVGDSAD
+203 GTNTVNHLVDDSAD

-243 PLAQS
+243 PLAKS

-270 STIASPTALEGTTKL
+270 STIASPTASEGVTKL

-440 APTQDVQRTAPTAKE
+440 ASTQDVQRTAPTAKE

-503 DINEMQ
+503 DNNEMQ

-515 NASVRDLLEANLP
+515 NSSVRDLLEANMP
-528 RLRASLSDSGISLG
+528 RLRAGLNDSGISLG
-542 NTSVNQDSPSQT
+542 NASVSQDSPSQA

-564 SNQAA
+564 SNQAV
-569 NGNVVKTVTDD
+569 NGNVVKTATDD

>member
-1 VNNSTINLLG
+1 MNNSTINLLG
-11 ILTGNTVSIDGKS
+11 ILTGNTVSIDGKN

-88 AQKIVSLSANVGE
+88 AQKIVSLSANAGE
-101 MNQGEI
+101 KNQGEI
-107 LPVATKLLPANQLLP
+107 LPVATKLLPAEQLLP

-137 PAQSLDE
+137 PAQTLDE

-203 GTNTVNHLVGDSAD
+203 GTNTVNHLVDDSSD

-229 SSNVQ
+229 PSNVQ

-243 PLAQS
+243 PLAKF
-248 DVVKAVSEMPAKEGM
+248 DVVKVTPEMPTKEGM

-270 STIASPTALEGTTKL
+270 SAIASPTASEGATKL

-440 APTQDVQRTAPTAKE
+440 ASTQDVQRTAPTAKE

-503 DINEMQ
+503 DNNEMQ

-515 NASVRDLLEANLP
+515 NSSVRDLLEANMP
-528 RLRASLSDSGISLG
+528 RLRAGLNDSGISLG
-542 NTSVNQDSPSQT
+542 NTSVNQDSPSQA

-564 SNQAA
+564 SNQAD
-569 NGNVVKTVTDD
+569 NGNVVKTATDD
-580 QIVSDEQKQSNHD
+580 QVVSDEQKQSNHD

>member
-1 VNNSTINLLG
+1 MNNSTINLLG
-11 ILTGNTVSIDGKS
+11 ILTGNTVSVDGKS
-24 IQNQE
+24 IKNQE
-29 LKPQSSDG
+29 VKPQSSDG

-54 TKIDVNGLPLGGK
+54 TKVDVNGLPLGGK

-88 AQKIVSLSANVGE
+88 AQKIVSLSASAEERSQV
-101 MNQGEI
+101 EI
-107 LPVATKLLPANQLLP
+107 LPGATKLLSAEQLLP
-122 ELSKSKEF
+122 ELSKAKEF
-130 QPNKIAV
+130 QPSKMAL

-156 TQVISMTVDKSV
+156 TQVVSMTVDKSV
-168 KTTDVTSSAITTS
+168 TTTDVTSSAQATS
-181 VGNDDVKALQ
+181 VVNDGATVLQ
-191 AEQLVSR
+191 AEKLVSK
-198 SDAQP
+198 SDVQP
-203 GTNTVNHLVGDSAD
+203 VINIVNPLMFDGAD
-217 ADIPV
+217 ADIKA
-222 QLVNPST
+222 QLVNPSVSNKVLVDHAET
-229 SSNVQ
+229 STAPLTKSDVS
-234 VDNAIKLAD
+234 KLASE
-243 PLAQS
+243 LS
-248 DVVKAVSEMPAKEGM
+248 VKDGV
-263 VKSDIRS
+263 DIRS
-270 STIASPTALEGTTKL
+270 SLAASPATSEVTSRLI
-285 VLKDE
+285 LKDE
-290 DVIALAKAATSA
+290 DVIALAKATTSA
-302 QIEHAKSTLSEGQ
+302 QIEHAKSTLGEGQ

-341 GVASS
+341 GVASTI
-346 AVKKPQQ
+346 VKNPQQ
-353 AVTADNFLSNRA
+353 AMTADNFLSNRA
-365 TYAADSADVNV
+365 TYSADTADVNV

-389 SAHKSVNL
+389 NAHRSVNL

-408 AKPVSEEII
+408 AKPVAEEII
-417 PTALSDKAS
+417 PTVLSDKAS
-426 SPLTLSTTSLDSQS
+426 TPLTLSTTSLDSQS
-440 APTQDVQRTAPTAKE
+440 AAIQDIQRTAPTVKE
-455 FLMNAQNDE
+455 FLLNAQNDE

-503 DINEMQ
+503 DNNEMQ

-528 RLRASLSDSGISLG
+528 RLRAGLSDSGISLG

>member
-1 VNNSTINLLG
+1 MNNSTINLLG
-11 ILTGNTVSIDGKS
+11 ILTGNTVSVDGKS

-29 LKPQSSDG
+29 VKPQSSDG

-54 TKIDVNGLPLGGK
+54 TKVDVNGLPLGGK

-88 AQKIVSLSANVGE
+88 AQKIVSLSASAEERSQV
-101 MNQGEI
+101 EI
-107 LPVATKLLPANQLLP
+107 LPGATKLLSAEQLLP
-122 ELSKSKEF
+122 ELSKAKEF
-130 QPNKIAV
+130 QPSKMAL

-156 TQVISMTVDKSV
+156 TQVVSMTVDKSV
-168 KTTDVTSSAITTS
+168 TTTDVTSSAQATS
-181 VGNDDVKALQ
+181 VVNDGATVLQ
-191 AEQLVSR
+191 AEKLVSK
-198 SDAQP
+198 SDVQP
-203 GTNTVNHLVGDSAD
+203 VINIVNPLMFDGAD
-217 ADIPV
+217 ADIKA
-222 QLVNPST
+222 QLVNPSVSNKVLVDHAET
-229 SSNVQ
+229 ST
-234 VDNAIKLAD
+234 APLTKL
-243 PLAQS
+243 
-248 DVVKAVSEMPAKEGM
+248 DVSKFASELSVKDGV
-263 VKSDIRS
+263 DIRS
-270 STIASPTALEGTTKL
+270 SLAASPATSEVSSRLI
-285 VLKDE
+285 LKDE
-290 DVIALAKAATSA
+290 DVIALAKATTSA
-302 QIEHAKSTLSEGQ
+302 QIEHAKSTLGEGQ

-341 GVASS
+341 GVASTI
-346 AVKKPQQ
+346 VKNPQQ
-353 AVTADNFLSNRA
+353 AMTADNFLSNRA
-365 TYAADSADVNV
+365 TYSADTADVNV

-389 SAHKSVNL
+389 NAHRSVNL

-408 AKPVSEEII
+408 AKPVAEEII
-417 PTALSDKAS
+417 PTVLSDKAS
-426 SPLTLSTTSLDSQS
+426 TPLTLSTTSLDSQS
-440 APTQDVQRTAPTAKE
+440 AATQDIQRTAPTAKE
-455 FLMNAQNDE
+455 FLLNAQNDE

-503 DINEMQ
+503 DNNEMQ

-528 RLRASLSDSGISLG
+528 RLRAGLSDSGISLG